1 MERPEVYAYSGAM
14 TTHIAP
20 TIHAIIPAGGSGTRL
35 WPLSRRNRPKF
46 LLDLTGSGCSMLQET
61 VTRLTPVSRSITVVT
76 GARHRDAVAAQLHD
90 ECTILAE
97 PAPRN
102 SMAAIGWAAYSI
114 LRRFGQDAIVGS
126 FAADHAIA
134 HPDQL
139 HQAIGRAVQAARS
152 GYLTTIGIAPTSP
165 STAYGYIHPGPAL
178 GGASGAYTVSEF
190 VEKPNESTARRY
202 VTDGY
207 LWNAGIFIV
216 QAGTLRDALAH
227 ENPQMDRALNA
238 IVDPDTDPNER
249 EELWESIESIAID
262 YALAEPLAAR
272 GRVAVVPSQDLGWT
286 DVGDYPSLN
295 TFGQSERSVVR
306 VDAPGTSVHS
316 STDQMIAL
324 VGVDNMTVVVQDDAI
339 LVVSNDRAQ
348 DVSHV
353 VELARENGR
362 LDMI

>member
-1 MERPEVYAYSGAM
+1 M
-14 TTHIAP
+14 
-20 TIHAIIPAGGSGTRL
+20 
-35 WPLSRRNRPKF
+35 
-46 LLDLTGSGCSMLQET
+46 
-61 VTRLTPVSRSITVVT
+61 
-76 GARHRDAVAAQLHD
+76 
-90 ECTILAE
+90 
-97 PAPRN
+97 
-102 SMAAIGWAAYSI
+102 
-114 LRRFGQDAIVGS
+114 
-126 FAADHAIA
+126 
-134 HPDQL
+134 
-139 HQAIGRAVQAARS
+139 
-152 GYLTTIGIAPTSP
+152 
-165 STAYGYIHPGPAL
+165 
-178 GGASGAYTVSEF
+178 
-190 VEKPNESTARRY
+190 
-202 VTDGY
+202 TDGY

-216 QAGTLRDALAH
+216 RAGTLRDALAH

-324 VGVDNMTVVVQDDAI
+324 VGVDNITVVVQDDAI